1 MASKDGIEPIH
12 VGPLPDHLA
21 ILVNTTARIED
32 MIAEAAVT
40 GDKEAVYHALYMD
53 PLCSAVC
60 SLEEIKRMADLLFE
74 KNRDYLPAFR

>member
-1 MASKDGIEPIH
+1 
-12 VGPLPDHLA
+12 
-21 ILVNTTARIED
+21 

-60 SLEEIKRMADLLFE
+60 SLEEIRQMADLLFE